1 MHKVIK
7 EIQQDLKKAQEANEK
22 LISEFKELKEKLNS
36 CSKCKNK
43 ILPGETYYEDEKS
56 PNKKTCN
63 SCHQIEV
70 QQRLNKPIWKEPV
83 FIGIVGGTVFLVLIG
98 LIYDYYKKKKQK
110 DKES

>member
-1 MHKVIK
+1 MVGEKVYLDNELRGQSSN
-7 EIQQDLKKAQEANEK
+7 EIN
-22 LISEFKELKEKLNS
+22 ISGLPKGMYLLN
-36 CSKCKNK
+36 
-43 ILPGETYYEDEKS
+43 YYEDEKS